1 MKPRILT
8 LRLKTIYWNQI
19 AAGTKREELSLAN
32 PRYIRQL
39 LSRDYDVIHLWL
51 GYPPATEKKKLLCF
65 SWRGA
70 RRIRR
75 QHEHFG
81 PEAVDLIAV
90 DLSAPLP

>member
-1 MKPRILT
+1 MEPRILT

-19 AAGTKREELSLAN
+19 AAGTKREELRLAN

-51 GYPPATEKKKLLCF
+51 GYPPATEATKLLRF
-65 SWRGA
+65 AWRGA

-81 PEAVDLIAV
+81 PTPVDLIAV
-90 DLSAPLP
+90 DLSVRIP